1 MKLAWKIFRA
11 IVVVLLVLAVALP
24 ASVYILLSTEPVQ
37 TRVRDTACSELSK
50 LLGVSVEIDD
60 VSIHPFNRLAIEGIR
75 MIRPAEADTVVSIAT
90 VSAGFELYHFLRTGE
105 LIVDYALVDSARFN
119 LWRRDK
125 SSPLNLEEILA
136 NIKKDRRSGRKSSFQ
151 LRINTVILR
160 DAALS
165 YNILS
170 EPIAEDGRFD
180 PSHIDVTSLDINA
193 YIPSIGA
200 DHYDVELE
208 HLSFAERSG
217 FILENLKAKA
227 SIGHSG
233 SRLTNFTIQ
242 LPQSSFSLKPMELKY
257 DGYSDIPRALSATPL
272 NVSTSARS
280 SIYLPDLQA
289 FLPQLGYVDR
299 LLALDFDVTISDKSA
314 EVDNL
319 SLSDAEGG
327 AFALR
332 LRGHATKTEEGYEY
346 NLENCTAAID
356 GEEAEVLG
364 APFMKKGQRN
374 LLKSVAA
381 QAISLKATGDQSHGS
396 LSLRTD
402 GTAGELSLS
411 ANYRIAA
418 PKVFHVSGDA
428 SFKDL
433 NLGLLTGNDQFGHI
447 TGHIE
452 GNGRNGR
459 KPAGEISAKIEEFD
473 FRGYS
478 YGDID
483 LTAKLEN
490 KDQLEVR
497 LDMND
502 PSAILHTYAFYT
514 TTDNIRRIQGT
525 AMAANIDFHT
535 LGFDPR
541 REGYRFGA
549 KLNVDIDLT
558 DNNQASGELRI
569 NDVRWVNRL
578 NQGLK
583 IDHLTIDAD
592 SHSQPGR
599 INIDSDFING
609 FLEGEYSFETI
620 VPQLKTLAAEFVPVL
635 IPHDPNTTNGR
646 PNDFNFAFTLLPSEN
661 ITTFFGAPVHIVHN
675 AELQG
680 NFNNRLGTATISLDA
695 PYLRNGDKLVESTSL
710 HASMDSQTGHSSVYL
725 TSQFPTN
732 KGDMALTGFITAAN
746 NRIDTRIDWMIERKI
761 PLNGTMSFVT
771 ELREPT
777 DNKLTAALC
786 PIPLTVAF
794 NPGTINFG
802 DETWNIKQS
811 RINVEGSEITV
822 DNFGLNAGNQSIDI
836 DGIAGLD
843 DDDSLSI
850 DLHAISLLPIFE
862 TLEIDKAMIGG
873 RATGIFSARRLL
885 SKEPELYCPKLH
897 VDSIGY
903 NRCTIG
909 DADIE
914 AYWDNDDKA
923 FAFDADITGLA
934 GDKSRIAGKIFP
946 MGEALDIDF
955 NARHVPV
962 GFLKPFMEAF
972 ASDIQGHATGHCRLF
987 GTFKEVDLEGSVMA
1001 EDVKMKI
1008 DFTNTWYTAN
1018 DSVIMTPGSIRLSD
1032 VTIRDAEDHT
1042 AKLDGIVRHTYFKEP
1057 IFRFEISQARD
1068 FLSFNATPKQYPD
1081 WYGTIYGNGGATISG
1096 YPGVVDI
1103 KVDMST
1109 APKSTFTFV
1118 LSDRLDAESYSFL
1131 NFRDV
1136 TPDTLKA
1143 PAKHADTPEIV
1154 RELRNRIQ
1162 ASVADQPSAY
1172 NMDLRIGITKDA
1184 QMTLVMDP
1192 MAGDEIKATGEGNL
1206 HLAYQ
1211 SVDNSLNIWGA
1222 YTVLSGNYRFTL
1234 QDIIIRDFIIKEG
1247 SEIRFDGDPYAVKTN
1262 LKAYY
1267 ATNANLS
1274 DLDESFT
1281 QDKEI
1286 SRTNVPVHALM
1297 LVNGDIRQPS
1307 IDFDLEFPTL
1317 TSDTYRKVRS
1327 IVSTTD
1333 MMNRKII
1340 YLLALNRF
1348 YTPDYMASTTKGS
1361 ELFSVASSTI
1371 SSQLGNMLGKLSD
1384 NWSIAPNLR
1393 SDRGDFSDV
1402 EVDVALSSRLLNNRL
1417 LFNGNFGYR
1426 DNHLNTNQFVGDFD
1440 IEYLLN
1446 KRGSWRLKAYNRYND
1461 RNFYVRSAQTT
1472 QGVGIVF
1479 RRDFDDFLSFLRK
1492 FRKKPAEADST
1503 TNDSDSKR

>member
-1 MKLAWKIFRA
+1 
-11 IVVVLLVLAVALP
+11 
-24 ASVYILLSTEPVQ
+24 
-37 TRVRDTACSELSK
+37 
-50 LLGVSVEIDD
+50 
-60 VSIHPFNRLAIEGIR
+60 
-75 MIRPAEADTVVSIAT
+75 
-90 VSAGFELYHFLRTGE
+90 
-105 LIVDYALVDSARFN
+105 
-119 LWRRDK
+119 
-125 SSPLNLEEILA
+125 
-136 NIKKDRRSGRKSSFQ
+136 
-151 LRINTVILR
+151 
-160 DAALS
+160 
-165 YNILS
+165 
-170 EPIAEDGRFD
+170 
-180 PSHIDVTSLDINA
+180 
-193 YIPSIGA
+193 
-200 DHYDVELE
+200 
-208 HLSFAERSG
+208 
-217 FILENLKAKA
+217 
-227 SIGHSG
+227 
-233 SRLTNFTIQ
+233 
-242 LPQSSFSLKPMELKY
+242 
-257 DGYSDIPRALSATPL
+257 
-272 NVSTSARS
+272 
-280 SIYLPDLQA
+280 
-289 FLPQLGYVDR
+289 
-299 LLALDFDVTISDKSA
+299 
-314 EVDNL
+314 
-319 SLSDAEGG
+319 
-327 AFALR
+327 
-332 LRGHATKTEEGYEY
+332 
-346 NLENCTAAID
+346 
-356 GEEAEVLG
+356 
-364 APFMKKGQRN
+364 
-374 LLKSVAA
+374 
-381 QAISLKATGDQSHGS
+381 
-396 LSLRTD
+396 
-402 GTAGELSLS
+402 
-411 ANYRIAA
+411 
-418 PKVFHVSGDA
+418 
-428 SFKDL
+428 
-433 NLGLLTGNDQFGHI
+433 
-447 TGHIE
+447 
-452 GNGRNGR
+452 
-459 KPAGEISAKIEEFD
+459 
-473 FRGYS
+473 
-478 YGDID
+478 
-483 LTAKLEN
+483 
-490 KDQLEVR
+490 
-497 LDMND
+497 
-502 PSAILHTYAFYT
+502 
-514 TTDNIRRIQGT
+514 
-525 AMAANIDFHT
+525 
-535 LGFDPR
+535 
-541 REGYRFGA
+541 
-549 KLNVDIDLT
+549 
-558 DNNQASGELRI
+558 
-569 NDVRWVNRL
+569 
-578 NQGLK
+578 
-583 IDHLTIDAD
+583 
-592 SHSQPGR
+592 
-599 INIDSDFING
+599 
-609 FLEGEYSFETI
+609 
-620 VPQLKTLAAEFVPVL
+620 
-635 IPHDPNTTNGR
+635 
-646 PNDFNFAFTLLPSEN
+646 
-661 ITTFFGAPVHIVHN
+661 
-675 AELQG
+675 
-680 NFNNRLGTATISLDA
+680 
-695 PYLRNGDKLVESTSL
+695 
-710 HASMDSQTGHSSVYL
+710 
-725 TSQFPTN
+725 
-732 KGDMALTGFITAAN
+732 
-746 NRIDTRIDWMIERKI
+746 
-761 PLNGTMSFVT
+761 MS
-771 ELREPT
+771 
-777 DNKLTAALC
+777 
-786 PIPLTVAF
+786 
-794 NPGTINFG
+794 
-802 DETWNIKQS
+802 
-811 RINVEGSEITV
+811 
-822 DNFGLNAGNQSIDI
+822 
-836 DGIAGLD
+836 
-843 DDDSLSI
+843 
-850 DLHAISLLPIFE
+850 
-862 TLEIDKAMIGG
+862 
-873 RATGIFSARRLL
+873 
-885 SKEPELYCPKLH
+885 
-897 VDSIGY
+897 
-903 NRCTIG
+903 CTIG

-1143 PAKHADTPEIV
+1143 PAKHDDTPEIV

-1333 MMNRKII
+1333 MMNRQII